1 MIIIIQWIG
10 AVLMLLGGLL
20 AVVAALGM
28 LMLPDPPARLQA
40 AAKPQVVALVLIVVG
55 AAPFIRWWPALG
67 MLLLVAAFQMITTP
81 VLTQLLARS
90 SYRAGTWR
98 RDRLLVDEYAEDLE
112 PDEHEDVTE

>member
-1 MIIIIQWIG
+1 MIVIQWIG
-10 AVLMLLGGLL
+10 AVMMLLGGLL

-28 LMLPDPPARLQA
+28 LLLPDAPARLQA
-40 AAKPQVVALVLIVVG
+40 AAKPQMVALVLIVVG

-98 RDRLLVDEYAEDLE
+98 RDRLLVDEYAEDLDPGRRDDAAE
-112 PDEHEDVTE
+112 

>member
-1 MIIIIQWIG
+1 MIVIQWIG
-10 AVLMLLGGLL
+10 AVMMLLGGLL

-28 LMLPDPPARLQA
+28 LLLPDAPARLQA
-40 AAKPQVVALVLIVVG
+40 AAKPQMVALVLIVLG

-98 RDRLLVDEYAEDLE
+98 RDRLLVDEYAEDLD
-112 PDEHEDVTE
+112 PGRRDDVAE

>member
-1 MIIIIQWIG
+1 MIVIQWIG
-10 AVLMLLGGLL
+10 AVMMLLGGLL

-28 LMLPDPPARLQA
+28 LLLPDAPARLQA
-40 AAKPQVVALVLIVVG
+40 AAKPQMVALVLIVVG

-98 RDRLLVDEYAEDLE
+98 RDRLLVDEYAEDLD
-112 PDEHEDVTE
+112 PGRRDDVAE

>member
-1 MIIIIQWIG
+1 MIVLQWIG
-10 AVLMLLGGLL
+10 AVMMLLGGLL

-28 LMLPDPPARLQA
+28 LLLPDAPARLQA
-40 AAKPQVVALVLIVVG
+40 AAKPQMVALVLIVVG

-98 RDRLLVDEYAEDLE
+98 RDRLLVDEYAEDLD
-112 PDEHEDVTE
+112 PGRRDDVAE

>member
-1 MIIIIQWIG
+1 MIVLQWIG
-10 AVLMLLGGLL
+10 AVMMLLGGLL

-28 LMLPDPPARLQA
+28 LLLPDAPARLQA
-40 AAKPQVVALVLIVVG
+40 AAKPQMVALVLIVVG

-98 RDRLLVDEYAEDLE
+98 RDRLLVDEYAEDLDPGRRDDAAE
-112 PDEHEDVTE
+112 

>member
-1 MIIIIQWIG
+1 MIVLQWIG
-10 AVLMLLGGLL
+10 AVMMLLGGLL

-28 LMLPDPPARLQA
+28 LLLPDAPARLQA
-40 AAKPQVVALVLIVVG
+40 AAKPQMVALVLIVVG

-98 RDRLLVDEYAEDLE
+98 SDRLLVDEYAEDLDPGGRDDAAE
-112 PDEHEDVTE
+112 

>member
-1 MIIIIQWIG
+1 MIVLQWIG
-10 AVLMLLGGLL
+10 AVMMLLGGLL

-28 LMLPDPPARLQA
+28 LLLPDAPARLQA
-40 AAKPQVVALVLIVVG
+40 AAKPQMVALVLIVLG

-98 RDRLLVDEYAEDLE
+98 RDRLLVDEYAEDL
-112 PDEHEDVTE
+112 DSGGRDDVAE

>member
-1 MIIIIQWIG
+1 MIVIQWIG
-10 AVLMLLGGLL
+10 AVMMLLGGLL

-28 LMLPDPPARLQA
+28 LLLPDAPARLQA
-40 AAKPQVVALVLIVVG
+40 AAKPQMVALVLIVLG

-98 RDRLLVDEYAEDLE
+98 RDRLLVDEYAEDLDPGRRDDAAE
-112 PDEHEDVTE
+112 